1 MAFTKILGPGIHTE
15 ADLEVDDINA
25 GIVTAE
31 TFIGDA
37 SQLTGLPSGLGTA
50 LSNDVDSP
58 LNKIYYTNSVLSV
71 GATITINHP
80 SSAVAAYTQ
89 YADIVATGDADII
102 VEDGDDFVPDILGLS
117 TSGPPGVLAGGG
129 GRIRADNISSKSGLG
144 AVSFTNGVNVGGIT
158 TVAEL
163 HVGVDTGFFTEDLV
177 VNGSARITGIFTVGR
192 DTLIFDGA
200 NNSITVGSGVTIDGS
215 SGIITATRFDG
226 DGSNLSGIDATT
238 LKDSEGNIVAQA
250 NASGLMLSGITTVT
264 SGKLMVGN
272 AYVDSAAVGIGS
284 TTSSGR
290 DAGIGTMV
298 GSMVYV
304 PDTGLQIYTG
314 SDAGWKSVADTNEV
328 GALTITGGT
337 ITTSGNERIHTFTS
351 DGTFTTDGE
360 ITSAQ
365 MLVIAGGGGGGGAGY
380 GAGGGAGGVAYSA
393 GVTIPA
399 ASYTADVGP
408 GGAAGAPP
416 NGRGTSGTD
425 STFGTAFTPTY
436 RIAKGGGGSGKYGTP
451 APSGN
456 GLDGGSGGGAAATPG
471 LNGGAALQPSQ
482 NPGVPVTNSGFRGGD
497 YNQSGG
503 GYAPCGGGGAGG
515 AGVDTPGPGQGGT
528 AGGVGIEYSIS
539 GTPVYYAGGGGA
551 SIYNYPGSRGIGAG
565 GNGGGGNGG
574 NAHNGLNGSSPG
586 INGVDGLGGGG
597 GGAHG
602 GAGPHQNSTTN
613 GGSGGKG
620 IIIISYPT
628 LANPVV

>member
-31 TFIGDA
+31 SFVGDA

-50 LSNDVDSP
+50 LSNDANSP
-58 LNKIYYTNSVLSV
+58 LNKIYYTDSVLSV
-71 GATITINHP
+71 GATITIDHP

-163 HVGVDTGFFTEDLV
+163 HVGIDTGFFTEDLV

-192 DTLIFDGA
+192 DTLIFDGT

-215 SGIITATRFDG
+215 SGIITATSFSG
-226 DGSNLSGIDATT
+226 DGSSLSGIDATS
-238 LKDSEGNIVAQA
+238 LKDADGNVVAQA
-250 NASGLMLSGITTVT
+250 NASGLMLTGITTVT

-272 AYVDSAAVGIGS
+272 AYVDATAVGIGS
-284 TTSSGR
+284 TTSAGR
-290 DAGIGTMV
+290 DAGVGTMT
-298 GSMVYV
+298 GSMTYV

-314 SDAGWKSVADTNEV
+314 ADGGWKTVDGTNDV
-328 GALTITGGT
+328 GTLTVTGGT
-337 ITTSGNERIHTFTS
+337 VTTSGNNRIHTFTS

-360 ITSAQ
+360 ITSVQ
-365 MLVIAGGGGGGGAGY
+365 MLVIAGGGGGGGASY
-380 GAGGGAGGVAYSA
+380 GGGGGAGGVAYSA
-393 GVTIPA
+393 NVTIPG
-399 ASYTADVGP
+399 ASYTATVGP
-408 GGAAGAPP
+408 GGAGGPSSTDAG
-416 NGRGTSGTD
+416 TDGTD

-436 RIAKGGGGSGKYGTP
+436 RIAKGGGGAGSYSPAAPGKP
-451 APSGN
+451 
-456 GLDGGSGGGAAATPG
+456 GGSGGGASAITG
-471 LNGGAALQPSQ
+471 LNGGTATQPTQ
-482 NPGVPVTNSGFRGGD
+482 NPGVPVTNSGFRGGN
-497 YNQSGG
+497 YLQSGG
-503 GYAPCGGGGAGG
+503 GYAPCGGGGAGAQG
-515 AGVDTPGPGQGGT
+515 GDTPGPGTGGRP
-528 AGGVGIEYSIS
+528 GGDGIEYSIS

-551 SIYNYPGSRGIGAG
+551 SIYNTSPGPMGIGAG

-574 NAHNGLNGSSPG
+574 NANNGLNGSSPG
-586 INGVDGLGGGG
+586 INGVDGKGGGG
-597 GGAHG
+597 GGAHN
-602 GAGPHQNSTTN
+602 GAGPHQNSTTT
-613 GGSGGKG
+613 GGTGGKG
-620 IIIISYPT
+620 VIIISYPT
-628 LANPVV
+628 IDNSVNP